1 MAKKPDSKKQQ
12 KYIQQPLNGM
22 AIVGCVCSGEMFIGN
37 EAADLITKIPLN
49 PMATPEM
56 IEELKHEK
64 EPLDCV
70 FIIDYQFSKSGV
82 EYLDSAYESIA
93 NRILTAKTFV
103 PCGYGHQSQDKVKYE
118 GRDLYGTV
126 IGALLD
132 TAAKKI
138 YYRIIPDK
146 GDHAEKIRR
155 WLKNKQIGAV
165 SIWGF
170 PTYTDYTKMVVA
182 DYNLLSVD
190 FVPPFTEGQHNELVA
205 GQMNTIGHNELN
217 DKLYAALQE
226 KYNNYLYTK
235 DVYDDFLITEYKKD
249 YYKIPYSIE
258 NDTVTLGTAEK
269 VRRIVK
275 YERMEDA
282 MDLTQV
288 TNDELL
294 KEMGRRT
301 RGGLLS
307 AEKAAGEMGLHLED
321 TQKLHTIEAQAKE
334 LTDLKAAAG
343 EMSLTDAV
351 SIAKQAKEAEKRTA
365 EQKAFGEMVD
375 AVKAEKGLLKD
386 GKPAGEM
393 AVMVDKFCH
402 FEVGMTREQ
411 VAGEMARVIN
421 DADINAMIQAKA
433 GAAPV
438 GVVGQK
444 TGSTAERKVYVI

>member
-1 MAKKPDSKKQQ
+1 MSICSK
-12 KYIQQPLNGM
+12 
-22 AIVGCVCSGEMFIGN
+22 
-37 EAADLITKIPLN
+37 TKLSN
-49 PMATPEM
+49 R
-56 IEELKHEK
+56 
-64 EPLDCV
+64 
-70 FIIDYQFSKSGV
+70 S
-82 EYLDSAYESIA
+82 SAYESIA

-103 PCGYGHQSQDKVKYE
+103 PCGYGHQSQDEVKYE
-118 GRDLYGTV
+118 GRDFYGTV
-126 IGALLD
+126 IGVLLD
-132 TAAKKI
+132 TKAKKV

-170 PTYTDYTKMVVA
+170 PTYTDHTKTVVA

-226 KYNNYLYTK
+226 KYNDYLYTK
-235 DVYDDFLITEYKKD
+235 DVYDDFLITEYKND

-258 NDTVTLGTAEK
+258 NDTVTLGTAKK

-288 TNDELL
+288 TNDDLL

-301 RGGLLS
+301 HGGLLS

-321 TQKLHTIEAQAKE
+321 TQKLHTLEAQAKE
-334 LTDLKAAAG
+334 LSDLKHAAG
-343 EMSLTDAV
+343 EINL
-351 SIAKQAKEAEKRTA
+351 
-365 EQKAFGEMVD
+365 FGN
-375 AVKAEKGLLKD
+375 LS
-386 GKPAGEM
+386 
-393 AVMVDKFCH
+393 F
-402 FEVGMTREQ
+402 
-411 VAGEMARVIN
+411 
-421 DADINAMIQAKA
+421 
-433 GAAPV
+433 
-438 GVVGQK
+438 
-444 TGSTAERKVYVI
+444 